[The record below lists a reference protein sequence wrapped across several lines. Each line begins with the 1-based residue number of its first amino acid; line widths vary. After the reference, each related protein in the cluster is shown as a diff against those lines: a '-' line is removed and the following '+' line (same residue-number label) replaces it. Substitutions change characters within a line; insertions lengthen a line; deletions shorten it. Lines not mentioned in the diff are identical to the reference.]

1 VPGNRSR
8 KKKRL
13 QQYKKG
19 QPHLSSRRKD
29 VITRM
34 LVDMGVQYASTLG
47 VARTAEFLREKNVRD
62 DIIERVLHRPQK
74 PYKE

>member
-13 QQYKKG
+13 QQYKD
-19 QPHLSSRRKD
+19 QPQLSSRRKD